1 MDPSAR
7 DVREVIAHDRC
18 SAPANATGARVKSAR
33 GGARLDRMRLVDPQ
47 MNMRRAGEG
56 LPSAPAHMARIGSVL
71 RERERPLSSGTLAGR
86 GQQAGIEL
94 AGRLETIL
102 HPSSVRFAI
111 RLTPRSAIERVE
123 DVVDGVLKVRVMA
136 PAVEGA
142 ANLALI
148 RLLADELG
156 IARSDIQIVA
166 GATSRQKLVVVD
178 GVAAEAIV
186 ARWPG
191 LRV

>member
-1 MDPSAR
+1 MSFSD
-7 DVREVIAHDRC
+7 
-18 SAPANATGARVKSAR
+18 
-33 GGARLDRMRLVDPQ
+33 
-47 MNMRRAGEG
+47 
-56 LPSAPAHMARIGSVL
+56 
-71 RERERPLSSGTLAGR
+71 
-86 GQQAGIEL
+86 
-94 AGRLETIL
+94 
-102 HPSSVRFAI
+102 VRFAV
-111 RLTPRSAIERVE
+111 RLSPRSAVERVD

-142 ANLALI
+142 ANTALI

-156 IARSDIQIVA
+156 VARRDVRIVA

-178 GVAAEAIV
+178 GVGSEAVV